1 MSLLI
6 TSKNRNATI
15 VVTRRKEMKVYFQPI
30 SQIFLDNWKG
40 LVMFFFLLP
49 FDSFKRIQRKINPSP
64 GLLSKDEETHT
75 HHLVHWSG
83 NLRRADTEGTVISQV
98 KAWQSTWAQQ
108 LQYFLLF
115 PFSIHG
121 TQSQKSRA
129 SLYSCSLFSIALLR
143 SAHYWAPICTHKPPP
158 CPQPAP
164 AVWKEKSLQ
173 VSGQPIRLLRFILAN
188 PDIPHSG
195 GETAVS
201 SETRA
206 WIIKTPLLMNF
217 QSLCKWN
224 WFQV

>member
-1 MSLLI
+1 MKNHTPHSLVYRGVTYREILADSEGAIISGEGSIECEYTTAAIFPSLSFQHTWNVESEKLCRPVSLLSI
-6 TSKNRNATI
+6 
-15 VVTRRKEMKVYFQPI
+15 QHC
-30 SQIFLDNWKG
+30 L
-40 LVMFFFLLP
+40 LLLP
-49 FDSFKRIQRKINPSP
+49 
-64 GLLSKDEETHT
+64 
-75 HHLVHWSG
+75 
-83 NLRRADTEGTVISQV
+83 
-98 KAWQSTWAQQ
+98 
-108 LQYFLLF
+108 
-115 PFSIHG
+115 
-121 TQSQKSRA
+121 
-129 SLYSCSLFSIALLR
+129 
-143 SAHYWAPICTHKPPP
+143 AHYWAPICTHKPPP

-201 SETRA
+201 SETGA

>member
-1 MSLLI
+1 MFLS
-6 TSKNRNATI
+6 SSSWVFQMHAKQNKPSSWSSSQRW
-15 VVTRRKEMKVYFQPI
+15 RRRAPPQSCSTVCDT
-30 SQIFLDNWKG
+30 L
-40 LVMFFFLLP
+40 
-49 FDSFKRIQRKINPSP
+49 
-64 GLLSKDEETHT
+64 GLLRPAE
-75 HHLVHWSG
+75 
-83 NLRRADTEGTVISQV
+83 TEGTIIWGEGSTGMTVPAFPSLSSQL
-98 KAWQSTWAQQ
+98 TWNTESKKLCWPASFLSIQQ
-108 LQYFLLF
+108 CLL
-115 PFSIHG
+115 
-121 TQSQKSRA
+121 
-129 SLYSCSLFSIALLR
+129 LLP
-143 SAHYWAPICTHKPPP
+143 AHYWAPICRHKPPP

-201 SETRA
+201 SETRP